1 MPKTQICSHSSM
13 ARIMVNQ
20 PVLRKE
26 PDFILQSIVVTLEW
40 VALCWWPSHTM
51 GTQCGDRWYVM
62 GLLRSQQY
70 LFFPVSFW
78 KISSQ
83 YVIFSSVRV

>member
-1 MPKTQICSHSSM
+1 M

-26 PDFILQSIVVTLEW
+26 PDFILQSILGHMGVGGTAAGLATLWVLDWGGQVVR
-40 VALCWWPSHTM
+40 
-51 GTQCGDRWYVM
+51 QGDPT
-62 GLLRSQQY
+62 GLFRSQQY

-78 KISSQ
+78 KTSSQ